1 MHKLYILLKFYEIKG
16 DITMGII
23 SWLIIGGIAGWIG
36 SMITKNDEEMG
47 AWKNIIVGI
56 IGAFI
61 GGFVFNI
68 LGGYGITGFNI
79 WSLIVA
85 VVGSVIL
92 LSIINMFKK

>member
-1 MHKLYILLKFYEIKG
+1 
-16 DITMGII
+16 MGII
-23 SWLIIGGIAGWIG
+23 SWVIIGGLAGWIG
-36 SMITKNDEEMG
+36 SMITKDNEEMG
-47 AWKNIIVGI
+47 FFKNVIVGI

-68 LGGYGITGFNI
+68 IGGYGITGFNI

-85 VVGSVIL
+85 VIGSVIL